1 MKYYYLSLF
10 IFFGGCMVGPN
21 YTAPEN
27 NVADRWAT
35 TEEKEVIA
43 DSCTPPITEWW
54 KIFDDPLLTKYIE
67 MAAIHNQDVL
77 LAESNIL
84 QARAMKQV
92 TASAL
97 FPQIG
102 VDVNATKT
110 YFSKN
115 GPIFA
120 VGPSTGSLPGTI
132 SPTSGLPF
140 AIQTPQIQNLFNA
153 LFDASWEI
161 DLFGKTRRGVE
172 AAVATIGSAIEQKN
186 NILISVMAE
195 LARNFMETRSY
206 QKRLTLTEK
215 NIHLLEQKAIIIQKQ
230 LESGYV
236 SKLEYEN
243 IEATLATARASL
255 PEVKAEIYRS
265 IFTISVLTGQV
276 PETLL
281 EELLTPEP
289 LPKTPPRITIGLRSD
304 LLLRRPDI
312 RNAERQLAAA
322 TANIGVAVASFFP
335 SISLIGDGGFQSLS
349 IRNLFTAASKTWAI
363 AGDVTMPIF
372 QGGALVGNLK
382 ANRAAAATAAHMYQ
396 KTVLQALQETESA
409 LTSYSEDLISS
420 RELCETVER
429 NRVLVDLT
437 SERHSKGLVS
447 LLNLLDSEKQLVSAE
462 LTYLDRE
469 TATLVDL
476 ITLYKA
482 LGGGWEE
489 KTYCMETR

>member
-1 MKYYYLSLF
+1 MKYLVIVF

-21 YTAPEN
+21 YIPPEN
-27 NVADRWAT
+27 NVTDCFAPIQEVERVADQ
-35 TEEKEVIA
+35 
-43 DSCTPPITEWW
+43 CTSPITEWW

-67 MAAIHNQDVL
+67 MAGVHNQDI
-77 LAESNIL
+77 LAAEANIL

-102 VDVNATKT
+102 LDLNATKT

-120 VGPSTGSLPGTI
+120 VGPSTGSLPGTV

-140 AIQTPQIQNLFNA
+140 AVQIPQIQNLFNA
-153 LFDASWEI
+153 LFDATWEI
-161 DLFGKTRRGVE
+161 DLFGKTRRSVE
-172 AAVATIGSAIEQKN
+172 AAVATIGSAIEKKN
-186 NILISVMAE
+186 NILISVFAE
-195 LARNFMETRSY
+195 LARNFMEIRSY

-230 LESGYV
+230 FESGYV
-236 SKLEYEN
+236 SKLDYEN
-243 IEATLATARASL
+243 IEATLSTARAVL

-265 IFTISVLTGQV
+265 IFTLSVLTGQV
-276 PETLL
+276 PEALL

-289 LPKTPPRITIGLRSD
+289 LPKAPPRIGVGLRSD

-335 SISLIGDGGFQSLS
+335 SISLIADGGFQSLS
-349 IRNLFTAASKTWAI
+349 IRNLFTAASRTWAI
-363 AGDVTMPIF
+363 GGDVNMPIF
-372 QGGALVGNLK
+372 QGGALLGNLR
-382 ANRAAAATAAHMYQ
+382 ATRAAAASAAHIYQ

-409 LTSYSEDLISS
+409 LTSYSEDLLSS
-420 RELCETVER
+420 YELSETVER
-429 NRVLVDLT
+429 NRELVNLST
-437 SERHSKGLVS
+437 QRHSKGLVS
-447 LLNLLDSEKQLVSAE
+447 RLNLLDSENQLITAE
-462 LTYLDRE
+462 LSFLDRE

-482 LGGGWEE
+482 LGGGWEAVE
-489 KTYCMETR
+489 N